1 MHMLPAPRNA
11 KAARHKGDTLPF
23 SDRTLERKRTSTVL
37 SSVSCCI
44 SPSEPEHALAAP
56 EISPAHASVSVSTRR
71 KLFLFQCRAGEV
83 SSGSFSFRGA
93 GRSSISLLQG
103 RRVSRP
109 DHSNEVKAAAAAVVQ
124 RTGMMAPTTRTGRRS
139 KGDRKFVG
147 FRIATPKA
155 DAMEEIA
162 KAEGYQYVS
171 DWLSDV
177 VEERLA
183 NTRLHAIVQ
192 QEELPLGR
200 LAS

>member
-1 MHMLPAPRNA
+1 MRL
-11 KAARHKGDTLPF
+11 
-23 SDRTLERKRTSTVL
+23 
-37 SSVSCCI
+37 
-44 SPSEPEHALAAP
+44 
-56 EISPAHASVSVSTRR
+56 
-71 KLFLFQCRAGEV
+71 
-83 SSGSFSFRGA
+83 
-93 GRSSISLLQG
+93 
-103 RRVSRP
+103 
-109 DHSNEVKAAAAAVVQ
+109 DHSIEVKAATVAVVQ

-183 NTRLHAIVQ
+183 NTKLHAIVQ

>member
-1 MHMLPAPRNA
+1 MLPAPR
-11 KAARHKGDTLPF
+11 KCQSSTSQSRHAPF
-23 SDRTLERKRTSTVL
+23 SDPILEGRRTSTVF
-37 SSVSCCI
+37 STVMCCI
-44 SPSEPEHALAAP
+44 PASEPEHSIAAV
-56 EISPAHASVSVSTRR
+56 EISCAQAPVSVSTRR
-71 KLFLFQCRAGEV
+71 ELFLFQYRGEEV
-83 SSGSFSFRGA
+83 PGGSFSFRGA

-103 RRVSRP
+103 RQVSRP
-109 DHSNEVKAAAAAVVQ
+109 DHSNEVKAAPAAAVQ

-155 DAMEEIA
+155 DAMDQIA

>member
-1 MHMLPAPRNA
+1 MHMLPAPINA
-11 KAARHKGDTLPF
+11 EVKRHKGATRAFPDHIH
-23 SDRTLERKRTSTVL
+23 EHKRISRVLSTV
-37 SSVSCCI
+37 SCR
-44 SPSEPEHALAAP
+44 SLVSEPECPTAAV
-56 EISPAHASVSVSTRR
+56 ENSGVNAAVSVSTRR
-71 KLFLFQCRAGEV
+71 DVFLFQYPVREV
-83 SSGSFSFRGA
+83 PGGSFSFRGA
-93 GRSSISLLQG
+93 TRSSNSLLQG
-103 RRVSRP
+103 RQVSRP
-109 DHSNEVKAAAAAVVQ
+109 DHSNEVKAASAAVVQ

-183 NTRLHAIVQ
+183 KTRLHAIVQ

>member
-1 MHMLPAPRNA
+1 VCGV
-11 KAARHKGDTLPF
+11 ARGAGPQ
-23 SDRTLERKRTSTVL
+23 E
-37 SSVSCCI
+37 
-44 SPSEPEHALAAP
+44 A
-56 EISPAHASVSVSTRR
+56 VSVSTRR
-71 KLFLFQCRAGEV
+71 ELFLFQSQKAGV
-83 SSGSFSFRGA
+83 PGGSFSFRGA
-93 GRSSISLLQG
+93 IQHFTPLELLSLRL
-103 RRVSRP
+103 
-109 DHSNEVKAAAAAVVQ
+109 DHSIEVKAAPVAVVQ

>member
-1 MHMLPAPRNA
+1 MQMLTAPRNA
-11 KAARHKGDTLPF
+11 IPPTHKGETRPV
-23 SDRTLERKRTSTVL
+23 SDHILEHKRVSTL
-37 SSVSCCI
+37 SSIIIHRI
-44 SPSEPEHALAAP
+44 SASEPGHFTAAETSRP
-56 EISPAHASVSVSTRR
+56 QASVSVSTRR
-71 KLFLFQCRAGEV
+71 ELFLFQYRGEEV
-83 SSGSFSFRGA
+83 SGGSFSFRGA

-103 RRVSRP
+103 RQVSRP
-109 DHSNEVKAAAAAVVQ
+109 DHSNEVGAASAAVVQ

>member
-1 MHMLPAPRNA
+1 MQMLTAPRNA
-11 KAARHKGDTLPF
+11 AAPARKGATGPV
-23 SDRTLERKRTSTVL
+23 SDYILERKRVSTL
-37 SSVSCCI
+37 SSIVI
-44 SPSEPEHALAAP
+44 RWILGSEPEDSIAAEARP
-56 EISPAHASVSVSTRR
+56 LQASVSVSTRR
-71 KLFLFQCRAGEV
+71 DVFLFQYPVREV
-83 SSGSFSFRGA
+83 PGGSFSFRGA

-103 RRVSRP
+103 RQVSRP
-109 DHSNEVKAAAAAVVQ
+109 DHSNEVEAASAAVVQ